1 MFTNF
6 RLLFG
11 LLFGLLWQPMA
22 AMRTLRDRAPVAL
35 AAVAALLMT
44 WIYSLVVVVMSGYVQ
59 AGGKPPLSPE
69 MVSPAYGGRS
79 FFAVILLSGSLRALM
94 TAAMIVLF
102 IAVIYVPIVILIGNL
117 FEQRGSFALVVREEF
132 AAMASCAL
140 MAQTVSLLVTVLPAI
155 FIGWQGAWLRSDAVI
170 GYFVMVVV
178 IPLPVFAWL
187 MTLATGAVFQAGGVG
202 QPGQPVPVGQP
213 GQSNWLAASGTVLI
227 SFLSLLLLPLFMD
240 ASSFVCASPIL
251 VIMLLFLMRDRVDDY
266 VRSQKSRQSFNQNLQ
281 LATLN
286 PADASAHY
294 NLGLVYQQRGDLD
307 AAVSSLTRAIEI
319 DPNETDAHYQLGRI
333 ARWQNRL
340 TDAIQH
346 FEKVIEQDAAH
357 SHQEIWRESALVYYA
372 AKQYPDAL
380 EMFDKF
386 LQKRPSDAQARYWH
400 GMTLFNLGRTT
411 EAISEMQACIE
422 SVKTA
427 PAYKYRTERQ
437 WLHLAQNFLR
447 EKQS

>member
-1 MFTNF
+1 MLTNF

-11 LLFGLLWQPMA
+11 LLFGLLWQPMS
-22 AMRTLRDRAPVAL
+22 AMRALRDRAPVAF
-35 AAVAALLMT
+35 AAIAALLMT
-44 WIYSLVVVVMSGYVQ
+44 WIYSLVAVVVADYVR
-59 AGGKPPLSPE
+59 AGGRPQPSPE
-69 MVSPAYGGRS
+69 MASAMYGVRS
-79 FFAVILLSGSLRALM
+79 FWAAALLGSSVRALM

-117 FEQRGSFALVVREEF
+117 FEQRGSFSVVVREEY

-140 MAQTVSLLVTVLPAI
+140 MAQAVSLLITLLPAVL
-155 FIGWQGAWLRSDAVI
+155 IGWQGAWLRSDAVM

-187 MTLATGAVFQAGGVG
+187 MTLATGAVFMTG
-202 QPGQPVPVGQP
+202 QIGQIGQIGRPGQT
-213 GQSNWLAASGTVLI
+213 NWLVAAGTVMI
-227 SFLSLLLLPLFMD
+227 SFLSLFLLPLFMD
-240 ASSFVCASPIL
+240 ATSFVCASPIL
-251 VIMLLFLMRDRVDDY
+251 AILLLFLLRDRVDDF
-266 VRSQKSRQSFNQNLQ
+266 VRSQRARQSFNQNLQ
-281 LATLN
+281 LATIN

-294 NLGLVYQQRGDLD
+294 NLGLLYQQRGDPD
-307 AAVSSLTRAIEI
+307 AAIRSFTRAIEI
-319 DPNETDAHYQLGRI
+319 DPNETDTHYQLGRI

-340 TDAIQH
+340 TDAVQH
-346 FEKVIEQDAAH
+346 FEKVIGQDDAH
-357 SHQEIWRESALVYYA
+357 SHHEIWRETGLVYYS

-386 LQKRPSDAQARYWH
+386 LHQRPSDAQARYWH

-411 EAISEMQACIE
+411 EAVTAMQACIE

-447 EKQS
+447 ERQS

>member
-1 MFTNF
+1 MLTKF

-11 LLFGLLWQPMA
+11 LLFGLLWQPMS
-22 AMRTLRDRAPVAL
+22 AMRALRNRAPVAF
-35 AAVAALLMT
+35 AAIAALLMT
-44 WIYSLVVVVMSGYVQ
+44 WIYSLVAVVMADYVR
-59 AGGKPPLSPE
+59 AGGRPQPSPE
-69 MVSPAYGGRS
+69 MASAMYGARS
-79 FFAVILLSGSLRALM
+79 FWAAAAVGSSVRALM

-102 IAVIYVPIVILIGNL
+102 IAVIYVPIVLLISNL
-117 FEQRGSFALVVREEF
+117 FEQRGSFSVVVREEY

-140 MAQTVSLLVTVLPAI
+140 MAQAVSLLVTLLPAVL
-155 FIGWQGAWLRSDAVI
+155 IGWQGAWLRSDAVM

-187 MTLATGAVFQAGGVG
+187 MTLATGAGFQIGQIG
-202 QPGQPVPVGQP
+202 QPGQT
-213 GQSNWLAASGTVLI
+213 NWLVAAGTVMI
-227 SFLSLLLLPLFMD
+227 SFLSLFLLPLFMD
-240 ASSFVCASPIL
+240 ATSFVCASPIL
-251 VIMLLFLMRDRVDDY
+251 MILLLFLLRDRVDDF
-266 VRSQKSRQSFNQNLQ
+266 VRSQRARQSFNQSLQ

-294 NLGLVYQQRGDLD
+294 NLGLLYQQRGDLE
-307 AAVSSLTRAIEI
+307 AAISSFTRAIEI
-319 DPNETDAHYQLGRI
+319 DSNETDTHYQLGRI

-340 TDAIQH
+340 TDAVQH
-346 FEKVIEQDAAH
+346 FEKVIGQDDAH
-357 SHQEIWRESALVYYA
+357 SHHEIWRETGLVYYS

-386 LQKRPSDAQARYWH
+386 LQKCPSDAQARYWH
-400 GMTLFNLGRTT
+400 GMTLFNLGRTV
-411 EAISEMQACIE
+411 EAVTEMQACIE

-447 EKQS
+447 EQQS